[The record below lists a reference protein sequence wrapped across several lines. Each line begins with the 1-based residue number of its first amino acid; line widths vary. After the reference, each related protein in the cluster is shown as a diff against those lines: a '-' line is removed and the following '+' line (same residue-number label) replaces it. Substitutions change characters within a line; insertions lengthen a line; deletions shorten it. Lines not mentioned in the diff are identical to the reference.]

1 MRGCAHFLLGEMCTF
16 WERCTQRVCTFGR
29 CAHPIWQGDISFPS
43 PPHGSILHGGSSRH
57 IRAAHGGPSSSSAV
71 NSSWIGTANL
81 RVAVH
86 CFASARRS
94 ARRLDCASSGRVWTR
109 PRLRECLL
117 AAGRAVD
124 FRGRAVL
131 RVPSNRGGDRPW
143 VSLIVAPIILVSLV
157 VCSCLPAGLGR
168 PQASALGSRP

>member
-1 MRGCAHFLLGEMCTF
+1 MAAASYLAATRQGCTLVVRVVCDWIALRGCAHFLLGEMYTKGVHI
-16 WERCTQRVCTFGR
+16 WEMRTSQG
-29 CAHPIWQGDISFPS
+29 IGDISFPS

-94 ARRLDCASSGRVWTR
+94 ARRVAFASCGRVCTR
-109 PRLRECLL
+109 PLLRVYQRLD
-117 AAGRAVD
+117 GHAVESLCCV
-124 FRGRAVL
+124 VL
-131 RVPSNRGGDRPW
+131 RVSFL
-143 VSLIVAPIILVSLV
+143 S
-157 VCSCLPAGLGR
+157 GR
-168 PQASALGSRP
+168 RSALRVANTSAH

>member
-1 MRGCAHFLLGEMCTF
+1 MCDWIALRGCAHFLLGEMCTF

-29 CAHPIWQGDISFPS
+29 CAHPKGLGTFSFPS

-94 ARRLDCASSGRVWTR
+94 ARRVAFASCGRLCTR
-109 PRLRECLL
+109 PLLRVYRRLD
-117 AAGRAVD
+117 GHAVES
-124 FRGRAVL
+124 FCCVVL
-131 RVPSNRGGDRPW
+131 RVSFLSGRRSG
-143 VSLIVAPIILVSLV
+143 SCVASI
-157 VCSCLPAGLGR
+157 
-168 PQASALGSRP
+168 SAP